1 MALFKILRG
10 KSSAFTTDLQA
21 IEISPEFHDGYCYFV
36 ADTGLFYIDY
46 DEKIDPV
53 FHQFT
58 GADVGYR
65 LTDGKAYYLADSS
78 AEDGYSLYRGNYNLL
93 SEYKDNLENMPY
105 FYYKTDGRRRIPLN
119 AAQVM
124 AVKEINKGLD
134 QKFWR
139 GTKAEYDAIEE
150 KDDSVLYLVTDQ
162 FEVIESTYMDQATY
176 DPQKKKTDIFQYAE
190 NTHKTAKAG
199 LILTDLINNKNY
211 VIQMI
216 NGNLVSRPCIASL
229 RIKTPPL
236 KINYALNEL
245 FDPTGMVVE
254 AIYEDETVEEI
265 DFYDYDKVV
274 TDFDFVIYYNQAG
287 NIIQTTL
294 ELVQN

>member
-10 KSSAFTTDLQA
+10 ESSSFTTDLQS
-21 IEISPEFHDGYCYFV
+21 ISVYPEFHDGYCYFT

-46 DEKIDPV
+46 DDGSETTYN
-53 FHQFT
+53 QFS
-58 GADVGYR
+58 GADVGYQ
-65 LTDGKAYYLADSS
+65 LTEGKAYYLF
-78 AEDGYSLYRGNYNLL
+78 DGNIYSLYEGNYNLL
-93 SEYKDNLENMPY
+93 IEYGNPDAMPY
-105 FYYKTDGRRRIPLN
+105 FYYKTDGKRRIPLN

-124 AVKEINKGLD
+124 AVREINKGLD

-139 GTKAEYDAIEE
+139 GTKEEYDAIEE

-176 DPQKKKTDIFQYAE
+176 DPQEKKTDIFQYAE
-190 NTHKTAKAG
+190 NTHKTAKTG
-199 LILTDLINNKNY
+199 LILTDLINDKNY

-236 KINYALNEL
+236 KINYDLNEL

-265 DFYDYDKVV
+265 DFYNYNKIV

>member
-10 KSSAFTTDLQA
+10 ESSSFTTDLQS
-21 IEISPEFHDGYCYFV
+21 ISVYPEFHDGYCYFT

-46 DEKIDPV
+46 DDGSETTYN
-53 FHQFT
+53 QFS
-58 GADVGYR
+58 GADVGYQ
-65 LTDGKAYYLADSS
+65 LTEGKAYYLF
-78 AEDGYSLYRGNYNLL
+78 DGNIYSLYEGDYNLL
-93 SEYKDNLENMPY
+93 IEYGDPSAMPY

-176 DPQKKKTDIFQYAE
+176 DPQEKKTDIFQYAE
-190 NTHKTAKAG
+190 NTHKTPKTG
-199 LILTDLINNKNY
+199 LILTDSVNGKNY
-211 VIQMI
+211 VISMV
-216 NGNLVSRPCIASL
+216 NGNLISRPYITSL
-229 RIKTPPL
+229 RIKNHPS
-236 KINYALNEL
+236 KMIYSLNES
-245 FDPTGMVVE
+245 FDPTGMIIE
-254 AIYEDETVEEI
+254 AVYEDGTIEEI
-265 DFYDYDKVV
+265 DFYSYNTIV
-274 TDFDFVIYYNQAG
+274 TDFNFSIYYNQAG
-287 NIIQTTL
+287 NIIETIL
-294 ELVQN
+294 ELTER